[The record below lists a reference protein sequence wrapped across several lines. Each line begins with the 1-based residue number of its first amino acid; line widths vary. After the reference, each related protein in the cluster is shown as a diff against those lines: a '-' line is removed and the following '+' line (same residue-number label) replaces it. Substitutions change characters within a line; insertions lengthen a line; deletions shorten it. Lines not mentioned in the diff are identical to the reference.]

1 MVEVGKVGWLVGRG
15 VEEEEK
21 EEVGEPLEGRDEEE
35 ERSRLLIKSIN
46 HKIKQAKVKSKE
58 FPNDTLKYDQANI
71 KNEKNC
77 SSISN

>member
-21 EEVGEPLEGRDEEE
+21 EEVGDPLEGRDEEE

-46 HKIKQAKVKSKE
+46 HKIKQAKVK
-58 FPNDTLKYDQANI
+58 I
-71 KNEKNC
+71 
-77 SSISN
+77 

>member
-1 MVEVGKVGWLVGRG
+1 MEVGKVGWLVGRG

-46 HKIKQAKVKSKE
+46 HKLSRQK
-58 FPNDTLKYDQANI
+58 
-71 KNEKNC
+71 
-77 SSISN
+77 